1 MRIEKKTL
9 NDALRVL
16 GKVVCQTSP
25 VELYRSVRFVGDV
38 DGVMA
43 MATDGVETVSV
54 ILDAFAETEI
64 DFCVPFKELKDQ
76 VRMGRSETIELTG
89 KFIEFP
95 ELEEPSA
102 DAVSAI
108 LPVNFGELLTQ
119 AAPIVDRTGYRRV
132 LHGINLSNAGVT
144 VTDGKQLLHLPC
156 ILSLTKDVTIPFP
169 SALLAA
175 KTSEMGVLQ
184 VWDKFFQIE
193 IGNFCWYGKLL
204 EGQYPNW
211 RGVIPSPE
219 SHDYSITLL
228 DTEKVIAWMKMIP
241 SQKTTNGVELNV
253 MPDGSVTLVSCI
265 QPNFELNTQA
275 TVSGVQPRAVLTLD
289 REIILRMLLQGYNTF
304 SAHSDG
310 LVPVIASGGSGQYI
324 AMPIRTISK
333 NPIPTNKENKEME
346 TENTNVV
353 EQTGATVKSNDTG
366 FAMNCEKGNT
376 GNFEAATF
384 NGNQRKITGVA
395 LSQGTQ
401 KQVGNFDS
409 CASIPVV
416 NPLDELGAAVEEFK
430 LKIKAMFEESTAL
443 SRKVKE
449 AAPIQKQKE
458 RDFIQARR
466 GIERIRMAI

>member
-1 MRIEKKTL
+1 MRVEKRIL

-25 VELYRSVRFVGDV
+25 VELYRSIRFVGDV

-54 ILDAFAETEI
+54 ILDAFTETEI
-64 DFCVPFKELKDQ
+64 DFCVPFKELKDL

-95 ELEEPSA
+95 ELEEPTA

-132 LHGINLSNAGVT
+132 LHGINLSHAGVT

-156 ILSLTKDVTIPFP
+156 VLSLANDVTIPFP

-193 IGNFCWYGKLL
+193 IGNVSWHGKLL

-219 SHDYSITLL
+219 SHDYSITLH
-228 DTEKVIAWMKMIP
+228 DPEKVIAWVKMIP

-265 QPNFELNTQA
+265 QPNFELNTSA
-275 TVSGVQPRAVLTLD
+275 TVTGIRPRAVLTLD
-289 REIILRMLLQGYNTF
+289 REIILRMLLQGYTTF
-304 SAHSDG
+304 KAHSDG
-310 LVPVIASGGSGQYI
+310 LVPIIASGGAGQYI

-333 NPIPTNKENKEME
+333 NPIQPKQEEKKMEIEN
-346 TENTNVV
+346 NVV
-353 EQTGATVKSNDTG
+353 EPQN
-366 FAMNCEKGNT
+366 
-376 GNFEAATF
+376 AA
-384 NGNQRKITGVA
+384 
-395 LSQGTQ
+395 
-401 KQVGNFDS
+401 
-409 CASIPVV
+409 PVV
-416 NPLDELGAAVEEFK
+416 NPLDELGTAIEDFK
-430 LKIKAMFEESTAL
+430 LKIKAMFDESMVL

-449 AAPIQKQKE
+449 VALIQKQKE

-466 GIERIRMAI
+466 AIERIRMAI

>member
-25 VELYRSVRFVGDV
+25 VELYRSVRFVGDEN
-38 DGVMA
+38 GVLA
-43 MATDGVETVSV
+43 MVTDGVETVSV
-54 ILDAFAETEI
+54 AVEAFTETEI
-64 DFCVPFKELKDQ
+64 DFCVSFKELKDL

-108 LPVNFGELLTQ
+108 LPVNFGELLVQ
-119 AAPIVDRTGYRRV
+119 AALVVDRSNYRRV
-132 LHGINLSNAGVT
+132 LQGINLSNAGVT
-144 VTDGKQLLHLPC
+144 ATNGKQLLHLPC
-156 ILSLTKDVTIPFP
+156 VLSLAKDVTIPFP

-175 KTSEMGVLQ
+175 KTSEMGTLQ
-184 VWDKFFQIE
+184 VWETFFQIE
-193 IGNFCWYGKLL
+193 IGNFKWHGKLL

-211 RGVIPSPE
+211 RGVIPSAE
-219 SHDYSITLL
+219 SHDYSITLH
-228 DTEKVIAWMKMIP
+228 DTEKVIAWVKMIP
-241 SQKTTNGVELNV
+241 CQKTTNGVELNV

-275 TVSGVQPRAVLTLD
+275 TVTGVRPRAVLTLD
-289 REIILRMLLQGYNTF
+289 REIILRMLLQDYTTF
-304 SAHSDG
+304 KAHSDG
-310 LVPVIASGGSGQYI
+310 LVPVIASGGAGQYI

-346 TENTNVV
+346 DENTNVV
-353 EQTGATVKSNDTG
+353 EPQN
-366 FAMNCEKGNT
+366 
-376 GNFEAATF
+376 AA
-384 NGNQRKITGVA
+384 
-395 LSQGTQ
+395 
-401 KQVGNFDS
+401 
-409 CASIPVV
+409 PVV
-416 NPLDELGAAVEEFK
+416 NPLDELGTAIEDFK
-430 LKIKAMFEESTAL
+430 LKIKAMFEESTVL

-449 AAPIQKQKE
+449 VALIQKQKE

-466 GIERIRMAI
+466 AIERIRMAI